1 MKNLFNDI
9 SQDEKNRILEM
20 HSSKKNI
27 LSEDSEPTTNV
38 MGTPN
43 FKSKFGVKY
52 TYTIPGD
59 LTYAYAKCNG
69 KWFAHNLKTTREWD
83 LSSNIKW
90 KSSVDDLNKRYP
102 NPTNG
107 CLKSVPA

>member
-20 HSSKKNI
+20 HSGKKNI

-43 FKSKFGVKY
+43 FKSKFGIKY
-52 TYTIPGD
+52 THTIPGD
-59 LTYAYAKCNG
+59 LTYTYGKCNG
-69 KWFAHNLKTTREWD
+69 KWFAHNLKTTKEWD
-83 LSSNIKW
+83 LSSNTKW
-90 KSSVDDLNKRYP
+90 KSSVDDLNKRFP
-102 NPTNG
+102 NATNG